1 VDLTESVDQKQ
12 TANQEHGLRHQLTAG
27 QMTMVAV
34 GGSIGT
40 GLLLGSAAAIEIAG
54 PAVIL
59 SFLLAAFINLTVTM
73 ALGEL
78 ASAHPAAGSFGVY
91 GDLFLNQWWGFV
103 SRAGYWAAIAISIGA
118 EMVASATYM
127 SFWFP
132 RVPGFLWVV
141 AFSVV
146 LFLLNIRSVGDYG
159 RSEYWFAMV
168 KVVTIAAFVLLGAA
182 LLLSG
187 KVHQQF
193 TTQGGFFPKG
203 TFAALLAM
211 TFAIYS
217 FGGVEF
223 VAVTSGESRST
234 AEVGKAVRM
243 TFLTLTLVYLGAI
256 TMLVGVMPW
265 NHAGVSESPFVTVF
279 RTVNIPGAT
288 TLMNFVVLT
297 AALSGANA
305 ALYVSSRML
314 FSMARSGWAPAR
326 LGRLNS
332 VGSPRLALL
341 VSSFGIGVALVLEKW
356 VPGDAFVYILRA
368 AFFGMILS
376 WVVSL
381 AAHVVFRQRMAPNE
395 VAHLPMRSPLG
406 AWGSAVGLVVVVATI
421 VKGWWDSPI
430 NLVSGIVYLV
440 VLSIAYYLIKRQ
452 KLRSADSRER

>member
-1 VDLTESVDQKQ
+1 VDLTRSAERQQAV
-12 TANQEHGLRHQLTAG
+12 TQEQGLRHQLTAG

-91 GDLFLNQWWGFV
+91 GDLYLNEWWGFV

-132 RVPGFLWVV
+132 GVPGFLWVV
-141 AFSVV
+141 AFSLV
-146 LFLLNIRSVGDYG
+146 LLLLNVRSVGDYG

-168 KVVTIAAFVLLGAA
+168 KVVTIAAFVLLGAG

-187 KVHQQF
+187 KGHQQF

-203 TFAALLAM
+203 TFAALMAM

-223 VAVTSGESRST
+223 VAVTSGESPST

-243 TFLTLTLVYLGAI
+243 TFFTLTFVYLGAI
-256 TMLVGVMPW
+256 TILVGVMPW

-279 RTVNIPGAT
+279 RSVNIPGAS

-341 VSSFGIGVALVLEKW
+341 VSSFGIVVALVLEKW

-381 AAHVVFRQRMAPNE
+381 AAHVVFRRRMESGEIAR
-395 VAHLPMRSPLG
+395 LPMRSPLG
-406 AWGSAVGLVVVVATI
+406 AWGSGVGLVVVVATI
-421 VKGWWDSPI
+421 AKGWWDSPV
-430 NLVSGIVYLV
+430 NLVSGILYLV
-440 VLSIAYYLIKRQ
+440 VLSIAYYLIKAQ
-452 KLRSADSRER
+452 KVRPADFKER